1 MVLQNLGELHNCPSF
16 QSLFQVYLFLYH
28 QPFDFVDE
36 FSSQQRV
43 SESKRYISGNNDTIL
58 NIDQSARLFAE
69 ICPTKEALFT
79 KIATTKVSMDFAL
92 LIVFNEPH
100 YEAIPIIE
108 ILYRPLFKALLYCGP
123 EYPSLSKFPMLK
135 GYRFSFVQYKQASPL
150 HLPGSNNYVC
160 IQLAYSLLKEKENN
174 NLKGILFMADD
185 ILFNFWNMM
194 LLDRHKP
201 WYSTT
206 GKIWDVET
214 GLVCKSGRESP
225 VCNTKDNWVWYDANR
240 YRMKKVLHRLSAN
253 DTLVVYRECGTALKS
268 FTGSRSRA
276 IGRQSGDFYYL
287 PFKMAATFSEL
298 LVPFYDETIFLEIAV
313 PTLIQCISETVEHL
327 TGGDGLWSA
336 DRNEVWRHYPIW
348 KYKSHVH
355 PAKLGKVMMG
365 DKTFVDFFC
374 GMVLEEV
381 SKHV

>member
-1 MVLQNLGELHNCPSF
+1 ME
-16 QSLFQVYLFLYH
+16 
-28 QPFDFVDE
+28 E
-36 FSSQQRV
+36 FSSQLRV
-43 SESKRYISGNNDTIL
+43 SGRNRYISGSNDTIL

-69 ICPTKEALFT
+69 ICPTKQALFN
-79 KIATTKVSMDFAL
+79 KIANTKVSMDYAL
-92 LIVFNEPH
+92 LIIFNKPH

-123 EYPSLSKFPMLK
+123 QYPSTTKFPMLK
-135 GYRFSFVQYKQASPL
+135 GYRFSFVKYKQGSIL
-150 HLPGSNNYVC
+150 HHPGSNNYVC
-160 IQLAYSLLKEKENN
+160 VQLAYFILKEKENN
-174 NLKGILFMADD
+174 NLKGILIMADD
-185 ILFNFWNMM
+185 VLFNFWNMM
-194 LLDRHKP
+194 LLDRNKP

-225 VCNTKDNWVWYDANR
+225 VCNTKDNWGWYNADK

-298 LVPFYDETIFLEIAV
+298 LVPFFEENVFLEIAV
-313 PTLIQCISETVEHL
+313 PNLIQCVSETVEPL
-327 TGGDGLWSA
+327 TGGDGVWGA
-336 DRNEVWRHYPIW
+336 HRRDVWRHYPTW

-365 DKTFVDFFC
+365 DKTYVDFFC